1 MLTLQKTTVKI
12 SVKKCISAQSI
23 STSTAVVLRAPIM
36 QPHLWSTNNINSKS
50 TVKQHQA
57 QQQQHVQPQQHNM
70 FRHSSTTCSATS
82 HVHLQ
87 YICSDALYT
96 IQYTK
101 KIKFKF

>member
-36 QPHLWSTNNINSKS
+36 QPHLWSTNNINSKR

-57 QQQQHVQPQQHNM
+57 QQHNM
-70 FRHSSTTCSATS
+70 FS
-82 HVHLQ
+82 HFACTLTVHMH
-87 YICSDALYT
+87 YALYT

-101 KIKFKF
+101 KIKFS